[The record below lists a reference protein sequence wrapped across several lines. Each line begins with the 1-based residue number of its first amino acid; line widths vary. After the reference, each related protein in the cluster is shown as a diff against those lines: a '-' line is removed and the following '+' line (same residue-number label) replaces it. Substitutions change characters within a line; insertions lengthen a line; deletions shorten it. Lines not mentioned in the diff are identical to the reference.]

1 MKTLRA
7 LALLPFAIIATQ
19 AHATFCNNDDD
30 CGCGQVCSYQGVG
43 QTCVTAG
50 TDPGWCSAGQPNNG
64 GCLYDGQ
71 ICCGVYCYPQ
81 WSADAGCLKE
91 SDGGLEGSNTSGVSC
106 PTGGS
111 TGGAS
116 SSSTS
121 TSSESSSTGGS
132 GSSSTIVASSSSS
145 GGSKSSTSQVSSSS
159 AEGGSSTGGS
169 TGSSN
174 SASGGGCSSATGG
187 LSFGAL
193 LAVGLLAR
201 SRRRRS

>member
-91 SDGGLEGSNTSGVSC
+91 SDGGLESANTTGVFC

-111 TGGAS
+111 SGGSTSTTTASGSTSGGAS
-116 SSSTS
+116 STTNPSSGTSSKSSTS
-121 TSSESSSTGGS
+121 EASSSS
-132 GSSSTIVASSSSS
+132 GSSEGSSSS
-145 GGSKSSTSQVSSSS
+145 GGMSSSS
-159 AEGGSSTGGS
+159 ST
-169 TGSSN
+169 N
-174 SASGGGCSSATGG
+174 SGGGCSSATGG
-187 LSFGAL
+187 LSFAAV
-193 LAVGLLAR
+193 LAICLFAR
-201 SRRRRS
+201 SRRRSV